1 LQFFVVPATF
11 AAENND
17 NLERNIQP
25 DFFANHSSG
34 KNSLGLS
41 IFSAYLEADV

>member
-17 NLERNIQP
+17 NLERYIQP
-25 DFFANHSSG
+25 DFFSTHSSG
-34 KNSLGLS
+34 KKSFGLS
-41 IFSAYLEADV
+41 IFCAQFEAGI